1 MINEASNTTAQ
12 KAYGLTHFKT
22 LLTEAGKAPFEQRI
36 AEYLFNCTHGLNKQ
50 HYQPAVLLQYLSNAK
65 EYISAQ
71 WSNHPF
77 WTAAVEA
84 NPRCWYSRLRKKLKK
99 YCSNR

>member
-22 LLTEAGKAPFEQRI
+22 LLTEAGKAPFEQII
-36 AEYLFNCTHGLNKQ
+36 AEYLFNCTYGLNKQ
-50 HYQPAVLLQYLSNAK
+50 HYQPVVLLQYLSNAK
-65 EYISAQ
+65 KYISAQ
-71 WSNHPF
+71 WSNNPF
-77 WTAAVEA
+77 WTVVEA